1 MALAISM
8 KYDFQTRSNQAIMAT
23 SPTFPLLTHGP
34 GESVAFWRG
43 AEVGREMFLGHARQL
58 AGNLPEAPF
67 AINLCE
73 DRYAF
78 LTAFAAALIRGQTT
92 LLPPAR
98 APGVI
103 DELAADH
110 AGSYCLVDTPMQ
122 LKKIGQHIVSLDE
135 SGVSRDAEAIPEIPA
150 ELVAAIVFTSGS
162 TGRPKPNPKRWGD
175 LVVGL
180 RLAQRRFEFQSNGHE
195 TILATVPPQH
205 MYGLEVSIVL
215 PLVVAACVHAGR
227 PFFPEDIR
235 HAISVLA
242 EPRTMFTTPTH
253 LRACVDSGLRWPRL
267 SRIVSATAP
276 LSVELAQRAEKT
288 FSCHVLEIYGC
299 SEAGSMASRRT
310 VDGDLWR
317 FYDGMT
323 SHEKNG
329 IVHVRAGHLPDMV
342 PLNDFIEMQSDSR
355 FKLLGR
361 HADLINIAGNRA
373 SLSDLT
379 LKLNAIEGV
388 RDGVFL
394 MPDCQAGEDVSR
406 VVALV
411 VAPDLDK
418 KKILAMLAEHVSPV
432 FLPRPLYQVDSLP
445 RNAMGKLPRKA
456 LLRLLETLRQSR

>member
-1 MALAISM
+1 MA
-8 KYDFQTRSNQAIMAT
+8 NP
-23 SPTFPLLTHGP
+23 PTFPLLTHGP
-34 GESVAFWRG
+34 GERVSFWRD
-43 AEVGREMFLGHARQL
+43 ADVDREMFLAHARRL
-58 AGNLPEAPF
+58 AEDLPEARF
-67 AINLCE
+67 AINLCD

-78 LTAFAAALIRGQTT
+78 MAALGAAMIRGQTT

-98 APGVI
+98 APALI
-103 DELAADH
+103 EELAADY
-110 AGSYCLVDTPMQ
+110 AGSYCLVDAPSQ
-122 LKKIGQHIVSLDE
+122 LEGVGQHTVALDR
-135 SGVSRDAEAIPEIPA
+135 SVVARDEEAIPEIPA
-150 ELVAAIVFTSGS
+150 DLVAAIAFTSGS
-162 TGRPKPNPKRWGD
+162 TGRPNPNPKRWGD

-180 RLAQRRFEFQSNGHE
+180 RLAGRRFEFKTHGHE

-215 PLVVAACVHAGR
+215 PLVTASCVHAGR

-235 HAISVLA
+235 RAISALP

-253 LRACVDSGLRWPRL
+253 LRACVDSGLQWPPM

-276 LSVELAQRAEKT
+276 LSAELAKRTEKI
-288 FSCHVLEIYGC
+288 FSCQVMEIYGC
-299 SEAGSMASRRT
+299 SEAGSMATRRT

-323 SHEKNG
+323 SYEENG
-329 IVHVRAGHLPDMV
+329 VVYVKASHLPD
-342 PLNDFIEMQSDSR
+342 PIALNDFIEVQSDLR

-379 LKLNAIEGV
+379 AKLNAIDGV
-388 RDGVFL
+388 RDGVFI
-394 MPDCQAGEDVSR
+394 MPDSQVGDYVSR

-411 VAPDLDK
+411 VAPNLDRK
-418 KKILAMLAEHVSPV
+418 EILSMLAEHVSPV

-445 RNAMGKLPRKA
+445 RNAMGKLSREA
-456 LLRLLETLRQSR
+456 LSRLLEQLRRSP

>member
-1 MALAISM
+1 
-8 KYDFQTRSNQAIMAT
+8 MAT
-23 SPTFPLLTHGP
+23 SPTFPLLTHES
-34 GESVAFWRG
+34 GECIAFWRDQ
-43 AEVGREMFLGHARQL
+43 EVDREIFLAHARRL
-58 AGNLPEAPF
+58 AENLPEAPY

-78 LTAFAAALIRGQTT
+78 LTAFAATLIRGQTT

-98 APGVI
+98 APGAI
-103 DELAADH
+103 EELAADY

-122 LKKIGQHIVSLDE
+122 LKRIDQHTVSFDE
-135 SGVSRDAEAIPEIPA
+135 SGVSRDEEAIPEIPA
-150 ELVAAIVFTSGS
+150 DLVAAIVFTSGS
-162 TGRPKPNPKRWGD
+162 TGRPNPNPKRWGD
-175 LVVGL
+175 LVIGL
-180 RLAQRRFEFQSNGHE
+180 RLARRRFEFQSDGHE

-215 PLVVAACVHAGR
+215 PLVAAACVHAGR
-227 PFFPEDIR
+227 PFFPEDVR
-235 HAISVLA
+235 RAISVLA
-242 EPRTMFTTPTH
+242 EPRTLFTTPPH

-276 LSVELAQRAEKT
+276 LSTEMAERAEKM
-288 FSCHVLEIYGC
+288 FSCHVMEIYGC

-310 VDGDLWR
+310 VDGELWR

-323 SHEKNG
+323 SQERDG
-329 IVHVRAGHLPDMV
+329 VFYVRASHLPDPV
-342 PLNDFIEMQSDSR
+342 PLNDFIEVQSDSR

-379 LKLNAIEGV
+379 LKLNAVEGV
-388 RDGVFL
+388 RDGVFV
-394 MPDCQAGEDVSR
+394 MPDSRAGEDVSR

-418 KKILAMLAEHVSPV
+418 KEILAMLAERISPV
-432 FLPRPLYQVDSLP
+432 FLPRPLYHVDSLP
-445 RNAMGKLPRKA
+445 RNAMGKLPREA
-456 LLRLLETLRQSR
+456 LSQLLETLRRSR

>member
-1 MALAISM
+1 MAA
-8 KYDFQTRSNQAIMAT
+8 
-23 SPTFPLLTHGP
+23 SPTFPLLTHGS
-34 GESVAFWRG
+34 GERVAFWRDG
-43 AEVGREMFLGHARQL
+43 EVDREMFLAHARRL
-58 AGNLPEAPF
+58 AENLPEAPF

-98 APGVI
+98 APRVI
-103 DELAADH
+103 EELAADY

-122 LKKIGQHIVSLDE
+122 LKRISQHTVALNE
-135 SGVSRDAEAIPEIPA
+135 SGVSRDEEAIPEIRA
-150 ELVAAIVFTSGS
+150 DLVAAIVFTSGS
-162 TGRPKPNPKRWGD
+162 TGRPNPNPKRWGD
-175 LVVGL
+175 LMVGL

-215 PLVVAACVHAGR
+215 PLVAAACVHAGR

-235 HAISVLA
+235 LAISVLA

-253 LRACVDSGLRWPRL
+253 LRACVDSRLRWPRL

-276 LSVELAQRAEKT
+276 LSVELARRAEKM
-288 FSCHVLEIYGC
+288 FSCHVMEIYGC
-299 SEAGSMASRRT
+299 AEAGSMASRRT
-310 VDGDLWR
+310 VDGDFWH

-323 SHEKNG
+323 SYEKNG
-329 IVHVRAGHLPDMV
+329 IVYVRASHLPDPV
-342 PLNDFIEMQSDSR
+342 PLNDFIEVQSDSR

-388 RDGVFL
+388 RDGVFV
-394 MPDCQAGEDVSR
+394 MPDSQASEAVSR

-418 KKILAMLAEHVSPV
+418 REILAMLAEHVSPV
-432 FLPRPLYQVDSLP
+432 FLPRPLYLVDSLP
-445 RNAMGKLPRKA
+445 RNAMGKLPREG
-456 LLRLLETLRQSR
+456 LLQLLETLRQSP